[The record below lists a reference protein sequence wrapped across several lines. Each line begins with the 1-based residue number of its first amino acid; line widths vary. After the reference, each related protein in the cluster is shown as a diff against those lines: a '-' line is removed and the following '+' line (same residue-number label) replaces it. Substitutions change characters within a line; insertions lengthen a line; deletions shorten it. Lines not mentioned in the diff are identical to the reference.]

1 MKKEMQPVYPAG
13 RSTPAALMSQDDL
26 ADSDNEGASLPPS
39 PPSPP
44 RRTFQEFARA
54 NWIPLAIGLV
64 VLMFVSA
71 FFYARSLAQQETAAV
86 NPVASASHNLEPT
99 ITAPAPAAAPEPT
112 DVIEQKQAADQRQKM
127 GPPAAPVTADQ
138 LAAGMAVDTF
148 GRAALARQAVQ
159 QKAQQQAAAAAR
171 RASLPPPDST
181 EVTTRDAQTGAYR
194 PQRVAVSRRGS
205 GSSGGGSGGGG
216 SSSDVRRRLRPAA
229 RPRMAPDG
237 IVYEQ
242 NDDVLDMLDSSPPAA
257 RASYEQMTGRR
268 YFDRRA
274 AARAGG
280 SKALVNPNGAV
291 AAVDPFGTIKA
302 GSYRYNGD
310 NSQAS
315 NGAPLLPDIFYKCVV
330 NGEQK
335 VRTGSVVM
343 LRLMEDAIISG
354 QTFPKNLVFAGIANV
369 ETNRVTIAINRLGP
383 TRVAADIYDYNYLAG
398 VMIDP
403 QKKQPVDPSNNPLN
417 DARMMGS
424 QEIGTAIDRS
434 ASAANSVVG
443 VAGRIGTSMVSRLG
457 SSGHRKLRDVLL
469 PDGYPTLITT
479 GATDAAASANQ

>member
-1 MKKEMQPVYPAG
+1 MNTEMQPVYPVRRPA
-13 RSTPAALMSQDDL
+13 PAAPTSQDDL
-26 ADSDNEGASLPPS
+26 ADSDNEGASVPPS

-64 VLMFVSA
+64 ILMFVSA

-86 NPVASASHNLEPT
+86 SPVAAASHNLEPT

-112 DVIEQKQAADQRQKM
+112 DVLEQKQAADQRQKM
-127 GPPAAPVTADQ
+127 GAPAAPVTADQ

-148 GRAALARQAVQ
+148 GRAAARQARQ
-159 QKAQQQAAAAAR
+159 QQVQQQAAAAAR
-171 RASLPPPDST
+171 RASLPPPDSI
-181 EVTTRDAQTGAYR
+181 EVTTRDGQTGAYR
-194 PQRVAVSRRGS
+194 PQRVAVSRRSSGGS
-205 GSSGGGSGGGG
+205 GSGSNS

-237 IVYEQ
+237 VVYEQ

-280 SKALVNPNGAV
+280 SQALVNPNGAV
-291 AAVDPFGTIKA
+291 VAVDPFGTVKA
-302 GSYRYNGD
+302 GSYRYNAD
-310 NSQAS
+310 NSQAA
-315 NGAPLLPDIFYKCVV
+315 NNQPLLPDIFYKCVV
-330 NGEQK
+330 NGEQR

-457 SSGHRKLRDVLL
+457 SSHHRKLRDVLL

-479 GATDAAASANQ
+479 GATDAAVSANQ